1 MSEIQRPGALYQQVA
16 AAIRE
21 AILSG
26 EFAPDSLLPSEA
38 QLMARYGVSRPTV
51 RNAIAA
57 LRAEGLIDV
66 RHGKGSFVRSDGQPS
81 LTLGRR
87 ISRASDGRF
96 TMPNG
101 DVWDEADEP
110 STYRTHTTK
119 ATGRLLEL
127 GEEEA
132 LFGCDQL
139 LVDAATG
146 TRAMHRT
153 LIPFDV
159 AEGIPL
165 LADEPC
171 KRPAAIYWLLSQHGH
186 KLWWSETVRA
196 RMPLPD
202 ERTALR
208 LPDATPILYLA
219 RIAHGTDDRPLI
231 LEELRVG
238 ADRAELAYRITADKQ
253 PARRTRA

>member
-1 MSEIQRPGALYQQVA
+1 MTEIQRPGALYQQVA

-26 EFAPDSLLPSEA
+26 EFPPDSLLPSEA
-38 QLMARYGVSRPTV
+38 QLMGRYGVSRPTV

-66 RHGKGSFVRSDGQPS
+66 RHGKGSFVRSSGQPV
-81 LTLGRR
+81 LTIERR
-87 ISRASDGRF
+87 ISHTTEGKF
-96 TMPNG
+96 VMPNG
-101 DVWDEADEP
+101 DTWQEAEEP

-119 ATGRLLEL
+119 NTGRLLHL

-132 LFGCDQL
+132 LFGCDRL
-139 LVDAATG
+139 LIDPSTG

-153 LIPFDV
+153 LIPFAT
-159 AEGIPL
+159 AEGSPL
-165 LADEPC
+165 LVEEPC
-171 KRPAAIYWLLSQHGH
+171 KRPAAIYWLLTQAGH
-186 KLWWSETVRA
+186 KLSWTETVRA

-202 ERTALR
+202 ERAALR
-208 LPDATPILYLA
+208 LPDATPILHVV
-219 RIAHGTDDRPLI
+219 RVAHEADDRPLF
-231 LEELRVG
+231 LEELRFG

-253 PARRTRA
+253 PAGGARA

>member
-38 QLMARYGVSRPTV
+38 QLMNRYEVSRPTV

-66 RHGKGSFVRSDGQPS
+66 RHGKGSFVRSDSRPVVS
-81 LTLGRR
+81 LAGHVGRT
-87 ISRASDGRF
+87 SGGRF
-96 TMPNG
+96 VLYG
-101 DVWDEADEP
+101 VAEWQQVEEP
-110 STYRTHTTK
+110 STYRTH
-119 ATGRLLEL
+119 ATEATAHLLEL
-127 GEEEA
+127 HAEEA
-132 LFGCDQL
+132 LFGCDRL
-139 LVDAATG
+139 LIDPATG
-146 TRAMHRT
+146 TRAMHRM
-153 LIPFDV
+153 LIPFTT
-159 AEGIPL
+159 AEVVPELAEAPDADPATAYEL
-165 LADEPC
+165 LTKA
-171 KRPAAIYWLLSQHGH
+171 GH

-208 LPDATPILYLA
+208 LPDATPVLHQS
-219 RIAHGTDDRPLI
+219 RVTCGTDDHALM
-231 LEELRVG
+231 LEELRIG
-238 ADRAELAYRITADKQ
+238 ADRAQLAYRITAEKET
-253 PARRTRA
+253 ARRARA

>member
-66 RHGKGSFVRSDGQPS
+66 RHGKGSFVRSAGQPV
-81 LTLGRR
+81 LTLERR
-87 ISRASDGRF
+87 ITRTSGGTFA
-96 TMPNG
+96 MPNG
-101 DVWDEADEP
+101 DLWKEAEEP
-110 STYRTHTTK
+110 STYRARTTK
-119 ATGRLLEL
+119 ATGRLLQL
-127 GEEEA
+127 DEEEA
-132 LFGCDQL
+132 LFGCDRL
-139 LVDAATG
+139 LTDPATG

-153 LIPFDV
+153 LIPFEV
-159 AEGIPL
+159 AETVRG
-165 LADEPC
+165 LASDPGAH
-171 KRPAAIYWLLSQHGH
+171 PAAIYQLLAQGGH
-186 KLWWSETVRA
+186 TLSWAETVRA

-202 ERTALR
+202 ERSTLQ
-208 LPDATPILYLA
+208 LPDATPILYLTRVTCGA
-219 RIAHGTDDRPLI
+219 DDRALI
-231 LEELRVG
+231 LEELRIG
-238 ADRAELAYRITADKQ
+238 ADRAEIAYRITADKQ
-253 PARRTRA
+253 PARRTRT